1 MKLALANEVQL
12 IQKCPPLLNY
22 LTFTQIYRTTEL
34 PYNWMQFV
42 MKGVGY
48 SSPLLTLQG
57 LSFDLNNEPQ
67 IHRDESS
74 YLFIV
79 SMLGS
84 EWNIYRLT
92 HSASE
97 LSGFTC
103 TSSLTMNEKFQYRTR
118 SPSAVLK
125 NFEFIVSEIVQVNP
139 DNSRAMSALTF
150 LLFKLNTLQAKLV
163 KF

>member
-22 LTFTQIYRTTEL
+22 LTFTQIHSTTEP

-67 IHRDESS
+67 IHRDE
-74 YLFIV
+74 
-79 SMLGS
+79 
-84 EWNIYRLT
+84 
-92 HSASE
+92 
-97 LSGFTC
+97 
-103 TSSLTMNEKFQYRTR
+103 
-118 SPSAVLK
+118 
-125 NFEFIVSEIVQVNP
+125 
-139 DNSRAMSALTF
+139 
-150 LLFKLNTLQAKLV
+150 
-163 KF
+163 